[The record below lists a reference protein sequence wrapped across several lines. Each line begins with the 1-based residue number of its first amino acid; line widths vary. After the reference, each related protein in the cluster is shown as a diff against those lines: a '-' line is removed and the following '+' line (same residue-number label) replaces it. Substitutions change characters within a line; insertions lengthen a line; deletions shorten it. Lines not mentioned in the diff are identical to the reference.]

1 MSARAADMP
10 RPASQAPV
18 RYSVGVDIGG
28 TFTDC
33 AIVDSAGVVH
43 TGKAPTTPDD
53 RSRGF
58 FDAIAIA
65 AGAAGLR
72 LEELLQRTERIV
84 HGTTTGT
91 NAIVARHGAR
101 LGLVTTAG
109 HGDVMFLMRGS
120 GRTSGL
126 PPDELLD
133 VPSTHKPAPLVTRGL
148 IFEIRERVDVDGD
161 VVVPLDEDAVRAAAR
176 ALAASG
182 VEAVCVS
189 FLWSIKNSAHE
200 RRARDLI
207 AEEAPGLFISCASE
221 LVGRLGEYERTTAG
235 LMNAYI
241 GPLMVRYVSAIESG
255 ARDRGFTQRVLFAQC
270 AGGAI
275 TGEEARAAPIRTVQ
289 SGPVAGIV
297 SSAFWAQQAGH
308 RNLIAADMGGTTFD
322 VSVIRDGIPL
332 ERDLS
337 VFQRYELALPM
348 LDVESIGAGGGSIAW
363 IDASGRLN
371 VGPQSAGA
379 VPGPAAYGHGDQA
392 TVTDADVVMGV
403 LDPGMFLGGRMQ
415 LDAQRAFDAVRKIGE
430 RIGLDPYETAAGI
443 TRIVDSR
450 MADLIRRMSVLR
462 GFDPREFALLAFG
475 GGGPVHC
482 AAVAREAGMGRM
494 IVPLPRLAAVWSAF
508 GASASDVTHVYQ
520 KALLLDL
527 PVASGTLLGPFA
539 DLLAQARS
547 QLASEGFTGSQVTL
561 RRTVRMKYAMQ
572 VHDVEVPLP
581 ADLPDDACGALTERF
596 ERLYEQ
602 LYGEGSGFREG
613 GIQITSFQVRA
624 TGATTKPALESA
636 VEAARPLE
644 AERNVYWHEL
654 GRFERT
660 RVLKA
665 AGAPSLSAC
674 NGPVLIELPDTVIVV
689 RPGQQVHQ
697 DQLGNVLVTARAKA
711 VQ

>member
-1 MSARAADMP
+1 MSAAVRA
-10 RPASQAPV
+10 PAATDGGWSI
-18 RYSVGVDIGG
+18 GVDIGG

-33 AIVDSAGVVH
+33 AVVAPDGAVY

-58 FDAIAIA
+58 FDAIAVA
-65 AGAAGLR
+65 AEAAGLT
-72 LEELLQRTERIV
+72 LEALLAQTARIV

-133 VPSTHKPAPLVTRGL
+133 VPSTSKPLPLVTRDV
-148 IFEIRERVDVDGD
+148 IFEVVERVDVDGD
-161 VVVPLDEDAVRAAAR
+161 VVVPLDEAAVRAAAR
-176 ALAASG
+176 ALLARG

-189 FLWSIKNSAHE
+189 FLWSIKNPAHE
-200 RRARDLI
+200 RRARELI
-207 AEEAPGLFISCASE
+207 EAEAPGLFVSCASD

-241 GPLMVRYVSAIESG
+241 GPLMLRYVSAIEDG
-255 ARDRGFTQRVLFAQC
+255 ARSRGYARRVLFAQC

-275 TGEEARAAPIRTVQ
+275 TGDEARAAPIRTVQ

-297 SSAFWAQQAGH
+297 SSVHWAGQTGQ

-322 VSVIRDGIPL
+322 VSVIRDGLPL

-379 VPGPAAYGHGDQA
+379 DPGPAAYGRGEQA
-392 TVTDADVVMGV
+392 TVTDADIALGV
-403 LDPGMFLGGRMQ
+403 LDPERFLGGRMR
-415 LDAQRAFDAVRKIGE
+415 LDAARARAAVARVGE
-430 RIGLDPYETAAGI
+430 RVGLDPYEAAAGI
-443 TRIVDSR
+443 VRIVDAR

-462 GFDPREFALLAFG
+462 GFDPREFTLLAFG

-482 AAVAREAGMGRM
+482 AAVAQEAGMRSM

-520 KALLLDL
+520 QSLLLEL
-527 PVASGTLLGPFA
+527 PVATARLLAPFA
-539 DLLAQARS
+539 ALEARARE
-547 QLASEGFTGSQVTL
+547 QLAAEGFALSQTSL

-572 VHDVEVPLP
+572 VHDVEV
-581 ADLPDDACGALTERF
+581 AVPDAAGEDAGERLVRDF
-596 ERLYEQ
+596 ERQYER
-602 LYGEGSGFREG
+602 LYGEGSGYREG
-613 GIQITSFQVRA
+613 GIQVTSYQVRA
-624 TGATTKPALESA
+624 VGATTKPGQGG
-636 VEAARPLE
+636 AARGRPPVE
-644 AERNVYWHEL
+644 AERRVYWHEL
-654 GRFERT
+654 GRFEAT
-660 RVLKA
+660 RVLRGSGEMA
-665 AGAPSLSAC
+665 IGAVT
-674 NGPVLIELPDTVIVV
+674 GPVLVELPDTVVVV
-689 RPGQQVHQ
+689 RPGQTLRQ
-697 DQLGNVLVTARAKA
+697 DAQGNLLLDIPARTGRNP
-711 VQ
+711 